1 MGRSPLGQALWLTL
15 ALTAFLLMGCD
26 DDDPATPAPFQVT
39 ITVVDT
45 SGQPVEGLEL
55 NLVPDSPLYM
65 DGKMAAKVGDIDP
78 IPVMNQLYPVSPNPF
93 YPVTQITFEK
103 DHEGPYHLSILD
115 IEKNPVTTLGS
126 GFAVAGVHRLAWDG
140 RVSIDEMAPSGVYY
154 AHLELRQ
161 AEGLDPVYT
170 AEQPMLLARWG
181 TFSPPIATTDANG
194 RIVLTDLR
202 LFPDLYDLEPFPAM
216 DENGEQFGLVEL
228 SPTMRFYLTDPVES
242 RTLRF
247 DGEVTGTRSFTF
259 TWE

>member
-1 MGRSPLGQALWLTL
+1 MRRSPLGQALWLTL
-15 ALTAFLLMGCD
+15 TLTAFLLMGCA

-45 SGQPVEGLEL
+45 QGQPVEGLEL
-55 NLVPDSPLYM
+55 SLVPDSPLYM
-65 DGKMAAKVGDIDP
+65 DGLKIGESAATDP
-78 IPVMNQLYPVSPNPF
+78 IPHPNELYPVSPNPF
-93 YPVTQITFEK
+93 YPVTRITFLK
-103 DHEGPYHLSILD
+103 NHEGPYELSILD
-115 IEKNPVTTLGS
+115 IEKNLVTTLGS
-126 GFAVAGVHRLAWDG
+126 GFAVAGVHQLQWDG
-140 RVSIDEMAPSGVYY
+140 RISIDQMAPSGVYY

-181 TFSPPIATTDANG
+181 AFSPPIAVTDADG

-202 LFPDLYDLEPFPAM
+202 LFPDLYDLEPFPAV
-216 DENGEQFGLVEL
+216 DENGDQFGLVEL
-228 SPTMRFYLTDPVES
+228 SPTMRFYLTDPEES

-247 DGEVTGTRSFTF
+247 DGEVTGSKSFTF